1 VTPADKSGSTGQNPE
16 GESERTSGV
25 ATDSQEQPA
34 EEAAEETPDGNGSTT
49 STAGQT
55 ASSGTTGSTGSAGG
69 PSEPAGPSGS
79 AGSTGAAGSTA
90 VSAAFTGS
98 AAGSVSPTGPAAGS
112 PGSGGPSGSAGSVGS
127 NGFVDEADKAAAESP
142 TGRIPAETAAEATA
156 AAPEAEPS
164 HGGTPPP
171 WQRVPNEPA
180 SGQPAKPATS
190 FPSAQQPGQRTMPVM
205 PGAGEATVA
214 VERPVV
220 TGAAAARLF
229 AEGTPTASTVAGQN
243 RTTVHLDGSN
253 PSAGPL
259 RMGAAAAPSALR
271 RPGRGPR
278 RANLQ
283 IKRFDPWSV
292 LKLSLVLSVALFF
305 VWLVAVGVLYA
316 VLNGMG
322 VWDKLNGIS
331 SEILQPA
338 DGGGEPLI
346 SAGRVFG
353 VAAIIGAVNI
363 VLFSALATV
372 GAFIYNV
379 SADLAGGLEVTLAER
394 E

>member
-1 VTPADKSGSTGQNPE
+1 M
-16 GESERTSGV
+16 
-25 ATDSQEQPA
+25 
-34 EEAAEETPDGNGSTT
+34 
-49 STAGQT
+49 
-55 ASSGTTGSTGSAGG
+55 G
-69 PSEPAGPSGS
+69 P
-79 AGSTGAAGSTA
+79 
-90 VSAAFTGS
+90 
-98 AAGSVSPTGPAAGS
+98 
-112 PGSGGPSGSAGSVGS
+112 
-127 NGFVDEADKAAAESP
+127 
-142 TGRIPAETAAEATA
+142 
-156 AAPEAEPS
+156 
-164 HGGTPPP
+164 GTPPP
-171 WQRVPNEPA
+171 WQRGPSE
-180 SGQPAKPATS
+180 PAKPAS
-190 FPSAQQPGQRTMPVM
+190 SGQPVQAQSSPAQAGHQTMPVSPSTG
-205 PGAGEATVA
+205 PGETTVQ
-214 VERPVV
+214 VERPVL

-229 AEGTPTASTVAGQN
+229 SDSVPTASSLPGAGGQN
-243 RTTVHLDGSN
+243 RTTVHLDASN
-253 PSAGPL
+253 PSTGPL
-259 RMGAAAAPSALR
+259 RIGAGATPSALR

-316 VLNGMG
+316 VLGGMG

-331 SEILQPA
+331 SDFLQISD
-338 DGGGEPLI
+338 DGGAAGNSEPLI

-353 VAAIIGAVNI
+353 IAAIIGAVNI